1 MVLKGV
7 FPNDIGVLAMRE
19 TIPRVSNTA
28 AAVLV
33 VLVSREVC

>member
-7 FPNDIGVLAMRE
+7 FPNDIGVFAMRE
-19 TIPRVSNTA
+19 TIPRISNTA

-33 VLVSREVC
+33 VSGRE

>member
-1 MVLKGV
+1 MVLKVV

-33 VLVSREVC
+33 VSRRE

>member
-7 FPNDIGVLAMRE
+7 FPNDIGGFAMRE
-19 TIPRVSNTA
+19 TIPRISNTA

-33 VLVSREVC
+33 MSGRE